1 MVNVNCRWSLGSVY
15 NTRIS
20 DSAQNLFISISKIDK
35 RIEGSHEGKV
45 DLKSLSVLHRSCLNQ
60 RTAQNLTELDF
71 HGFHLF
77 MGRSLKAPISASIT
91 PLSSPFKLAD
101 SEGVDT

>member
-1 MVNVNCRWSLGSVY
+1 MLNEWLYTSEAGVVNVDCRWSLGSVY
-15 NTRIS
+15 NTRMS

-35 RIEGSHEGKV
+35 RMKGSYEGKV

-60 RTAQNLTELDF
+60 RTAIII
-71 HGFHLF
+71 HH
-77 MGRSLKAPISASIT
+77 
-91 PLSSPFKLAD
+91 LSSPFKLAD